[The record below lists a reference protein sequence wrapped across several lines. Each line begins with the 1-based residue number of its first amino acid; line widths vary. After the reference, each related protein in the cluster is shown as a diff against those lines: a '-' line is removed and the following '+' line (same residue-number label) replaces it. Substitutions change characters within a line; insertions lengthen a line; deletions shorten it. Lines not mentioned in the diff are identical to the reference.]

1 MCHVIAV
8 MGSRLVRGVASFNGT
23 DTRGDIVISQ
33 SREPGSNVTVSGTI
47 RGLGAGNY
55 VLVLVSLSFGGCQ
68 EESGLVRKGE
78 LLMWDQG
85 DEEVDMSEM
94 HSLETDN
101 IILDTDDVLGLVIRT
116 CMVLDSGVDCTH
128 MGVTRGCAPVTW
140 SADTGV
146 RTTLSWQIVVI
157 IAVAIFLFFV
167 LIIIIPLICCCIKK

>member
-1 MCHVIAV
+1 M
-8 MGSRLVRGVASFNGT
+8 ASFNGT

-33 SREPGSNVTVSGTI
+33 SPELEGSSSSVAVSGTI

-55 VLVLVSLSFGGCQ
+55 VLVLVSLSYGGCQ

-85 DEEVDMSEM
+85 DEEVDLSEM
-94 HSLETDN
+94 HSLDSGDN
-101 IILDTDDVLGLVIRT
+101 IRLDPEDHLGLVIRT
-116 CMVLDSGVDCTH
+116 CDVGQLGVDCTL
-128 MGVTRGCAPVTW
+128 GETLGCAQVTW